1 MHGSWTEMNDWDINE
16 TRWMM
21 EYPGDSYDLTEREH
35 SVKLVVLTWEIIQT
49 AAVVVFGFVVWKL
62 M

>member
-1 MHGSWTEMNDWDINE
+1 MDINE

-21 EYPGDSYDLTEREH
+21 EWPGDSYDLTEREH
-35 SVKLVVLTWEIIQT
+35 SVKLAILAWEIVQT
-49 AAVVVFGFVVWKL
+49 IAVVCFGIVVWIL

>member
-1 MHGSWTEMNDWDINE
+1 MRDMDINE

-35 SVKLVVLTWEIIQT
+35 SVKLVVLAWEIVQT
-49 AAVVVFGFVVWKL
+49 AAVVVLGYMAWML
-62 M
+62 L